1 MQQIVTHLENN
12 IWHNQVT
19 HPQGTQ
25 CRMGLNRHWKWFSR
39 WKFYFLSPNPTRIS
53 IPNNFGVFPIPWP
66 RFYLSPPHLTRVAK
80 ALTHLNPRRRELYF
94 KRALMQFCCLTS
106 GRPLKTIKLSVYKNY
121 TWDPCSPLCLQTCK
135 FFRDFWGTALV
146 PTLQTWDIDRRVREL
161 WSNCKISKLQ

>member
-1 MQQIVTHLENN
+1 MQQILTHLKNN

-39 WKFYFLSPNPTRIS
+39 WKFYFLSPNTTRIS

-106 GRPLKTIKLSVYKNY
+106 GRPLKTIKLSESTKITLGIHV
-121 TWDPCSPLCLQTCK
+121 
-135 FFRDFWGTALV
+135 ALFACR
-146 PTLQTWDIDRRVREL
+146 PASSSEIFEEQL
-161 WSNCKISKLQ
+161 WSQLYRLEI